1 MAQLTFRGT
10 PVNTNADVITAGSD
24 LPSVEVLTP
33 TLEYIEASSVAPGTV
48 IFNIFPSIDTG
59 VCAKSVET
67 FSNRAKDDDITVINL
82 SVDTPFAQ
90 QRFAEEHKIEGVSF
104 GSFIRCRGGLKRM
117 GLYMEDGPLKGF
129 AARAVVVVDGD
140 NKVVYAQLV
149 DEIAS
154 EPDYDAA
161 IAAAK
166 A

>member
-1 MAQLTFRGT
+1 MAELTFRGN
-10 PVNTNADVITAGSD
+10 PVNTNADVITAGTA

-33 TLEYIEASSVAPGTV
+33 TLDYVEASSIAPGTA

-90 QRFAEEHKIEGVSF
+90 QRFAEEHQIEGGSF

-117 GLYMEDGPLKGF
+117 GLLMEDGPLEGF
-129 AARAVVVVDGD
+129 AARAVVVVDAD
-140 NKVVYAQLV
+140 NTVIYSQLV

-161 IAAAK
+161 ILAAK
-166 A
+166 G